1 MINFSIFALDL
12 KGGIQPSFE
21 MNLEDERLI

>member
-1 MINFSIFALDL
+1 MRNFSIFALDL
-12 KGGIQPSFE
+12 KGGASPSFE